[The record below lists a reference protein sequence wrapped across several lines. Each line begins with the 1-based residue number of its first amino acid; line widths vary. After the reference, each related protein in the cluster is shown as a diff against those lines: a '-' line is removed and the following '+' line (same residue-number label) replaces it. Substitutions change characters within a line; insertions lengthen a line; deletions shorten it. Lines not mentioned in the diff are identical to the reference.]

1 MYLPNDPVMLLSYI
15 NTQLRDN
22 YSSFEDLCD
31 SLDVDGAEITSKL
44 SAINYEYNPELNQ
57 FK

>member
-1 MYLPNDPVMLLSYI
+1 MNIPNDPVILLSYI

-22 YSSFEDLCD
+22 YSNFEDLCK
-31 SLDVDGAEITSKL
+31 SLDLSPYEISEKL
-44 SAINYEYNPELNQ
+44 KSIGYLYDEKLNR

>member
-1 MYLPNDPVMLLSYI
+1 MYLPKDPAMLLSVI

-22 YSSFEDLCD
+22 YSSLDDLCD
-31 SLDVDGAEITSKL
+31 SCDVSKEDIESAL
-44 SAINYEYNPELNQ
+44 SGIGYEYNPEQNQ